1 MLFGSLLSL
10 TQLYNTSHA
19 LVNED
24 VTPPKSLF
32 QYHPSLI
39 NRISLLIDC
48 DSVIYIALNN
58 ILIMQRIK
66 C

>member
-24 VTPPKSLF
+24 ATPLKSLF
-32 QYHPSLI
+32 QYRPSSI
-39 NRISLLIDC
+39 VFNSC
-48 DSVIYIALNN
+48 YGT
-58 ILIMQRIK
+58 
-66 C
+66 